1 MKKKETLWEMLK
13 RLDEEAGQFNVHI
26 SEANRY
32 FDIAS
37 SKTQKILKQ
46 HEKDLQGTIKK
57 FQVALRSFMKEK
69 EKDKEKKP

>member
-1 MKKKETLWEMLK
+1 MKKKETLWDMLK

-46 HEKDLQGTIKK
+46 HEKDLQGTIRK
-57 FQVALRSFMKEK
+57 FRSALRSFMKEK
-69 EKDKEKKP
+69 DKDQQS